1 MNNLLNS
8 KALFNVKKCHK
19 KMYIL
24 GTTFL
29 NVCTLHIPLYKYS
42 TGFLGVFSCSYIYTF
57 VYISFVICRC
67 KILIPFENIEPGV
80 KKIV

>member
-29 NVCTLHIPLYKYS
+29 NYAVCIYLCIKIVQDFWGFFPVHILTPLYTSLLLYVAAKY
-42 TGFLGVFSCSYIYTF
+42 
-57 VYISFVICRC
+57 
-67 KILIPFENIEPGV
+67 
-80 KKIV
+80 

>member
-8 KALFNVKKCHK
+8 KALFNVKKCHQ

-42 TGFLGVFSCSYIYTF
+42 TGFLGFFPVHIFTPLYTSLLLY
-57 VYISFVICRC
+57 VAAKY
-67 KILIPFENIEPGV
+67 
-80 KKIV
+80 